1 MIDIKSITQK
11 DIGRWVIYRDSF
23 DGKPEKGRVKSYN
36 SKYIF
41 VVYKCAGE
49 WDRFKAYTGVATSP
63 EDLEWKK

>member
-23 DGKPEKGRVKSYN
+23 DGKSEKGRIKSYN

-41 VVYKCAGE
+41 VVYKYAGE
-49 WDRFKAYTGVATSP
+49 WDRFKAYTGCATSP